1 MTQEQIIESYKKYC
15 PKLKSAEMLLFK
27 DIESIKQLEQFIKDG
42 VVKPDDVVK
51 AFKKANASRFC
62 RGEVTGWTA
71 DIKWLTNPVNI
82 DKVNN
87 GNYDD
92 KKSNKLSN
100 DWTSDREK
108 QLEIEQHQKN
118 MAKLEQ
124 IRNDT
129 DHKRWLEE
137 VWLKKY
143 SNLRRLNDA

>member
-1 MTQEQIIESYKKYC
+1 MTQEQIVENYKKYC
-15 PKLKSAEMLLFK
+15 PKLKSADMLLFK

-92 KKSNKLSN
+92 KINKKKNCIQSHEYDWDEIERKLHQAHLNKLK
-100 DWTSDREK
+100 EY
-108 QLEIEQHQKN
+108 E
-118 MAKLEQ
+118 
-124 IRNDT
+124 
-129 DHKRWLEE
+129 
-137 VWLKKY
+137 KKY
-143 SNLRRLNDA
+143 EEDKQCLKDTKDKS